1 MGGDENLI
9 SVNLYDHFKHGHEP
23 NVFLF
28 PVHGEFILILEHTV
42 QITLPHDTGFW
53 EQRSELGSIS
63 PSVCVCVCVTSGYT
77 EVNVLYG
84 DYMGKQVHQPL
95 GVDEVQVGKN
105 RILLVKESTWEKNA
119 SEVMRCGMGQGC
131 GCE

>member
-23 NVFLF
+23 NVLLF

-53 EQRSELGSIS
+53 GQRSEVRVYQSIC
-63 PSVCVCVCVTSGYT
+63 VCVCVCVYVICVCACVTSGYT
-77 EVNVLYG
+77 EVNVPYG

-105 RILLVKESTWEKNA
+105 RVLLVKESTW
-119 SEVMRCGMGQGC
+119 
-131 GCE
+131 